1 LIEPENRNGGEV
13 DALLAAA
20 LAMADASGPI
30 LRRYFRSDLLIE
42 TKDDSTPVSAADREV
57 EAAIRA
63 IIADRFPGHGIIG
76 EEYGNTN
83 ADARHVWVLD
93 PLDGTAS
100 FVTGKP
106 LWGTLIA
113 LAVQGSPMLGIID
126 QPVLAERWVGAAG
139 RATTLNGKPAR
150 VRPCE
155 HIERAW
161 TYATTPAMFQG
172 ANLDAWT
179 RLTGRV
185 RQTVYGADCYAYGL
199 LASGFID
206 LVVEARLKP
215 YDYCALVPVIEGA
228 GGIVTDWEGKPLTTR
243 SDGRVVA
250 AGDARVHRAALAALK
265 G

>member
-1 LIEPENRNGGEV
+1 M
-13 DALLAAA
+13 DALLGAA

-30 LRRYFRSDLLIE
+30 LRRYFRSELLIE

-63 IIADRFPGHGIIG
+63 IIAERFPDHGIIG

-83 ADARHVWVLD
+83 ADAHHVWVLD

-106 LWGTLIA
+106 VWGTLIA
-113 LAVQGSPMLGIID
+113 LADQGKPVLGVID

-139 RATTLNGKPAR
+139 RPTTLNGKPAR
-150 VRPCE
+150 VRACE
-155 HIERAW
+155 GLERAW

-199 LASGFID
+199 LASGFVD

-228 GGIVTDWEGKPLTTR
+228 GGVVTDWQGRPLTTR

-250 AGDARVHRAALAALK
+250 AGDARVHRAALEALK